1 MTKKKIKKIELVF
14 PKIADDIQQQ
24 MFLPQKDTMK
34 EFVATIDDIKD
45 WFKSYDIDSIDLWIS
60 GAIQTQG
67 ILKLILS
74 ASGQGGVMITLKP
87 KIKSS

>member
-14 PKIADDIQQQ
+14 PKVDEEMQQQ

-34 EFVATIDDIKD
+34 EFVTTIEDIKD

-87 KIKSS
+87 KTK

>member
-14 PKIADDIQQQ
+14 PKIGDDIQQK

-34 EFVATIDDIKD
+34 EFVTTIDDIKD
-45 WFKSYDIDSIDLWIS
+45 WFKSYDIASIDLWIS

-67 ILKLILS
+67 VLKLILS

-87 KIKSS
+87 KTRSS

>member
-14 PKIADDIQQQ
+14 PKISDDIQQQ
-24 MFLPQKDTMK
+24 MLLPQKDTVK

-45 WFKSYDIDSIDLWIS
+45 WFKSYDIDSIELWIS

-74 ASGQGGVMITLKP
+74 ASGQGGVLITLKP
-87 KIKSS
+87 KTISS

>member
-14 PKIADDIQQQ
+14 PKISDDIQQQ
-24 MFLPQKDTMK
+24 MLLPQKDTVK
-34 EFVATIDDIKD
+34 EFVATIDDIKN
-45 WFKSYDIDSIDLWIS
+45 WFKSYDIDSIELWIS

-74 ASGQGGVMITLKP
+74 ASGQGGVLITLKP
-87 KIKSS
+87 KTKSS

>member
-14 PKIADDIQQQ
+14 PKISDDIQQQ
-24 MFLPQKDTMK
+24 MLLPQKDAVK
-34 EFVATIDDIKD
+34 EFVATIDDIKE
-45 WFKSYDIDSIDLWIS
+45 WFKSYDIDSIELWIS

-74 ASGQGGVMITLKP
+74 ASGQGGVLITLKP
-87 KIKSS
+87 KTKSS

>member
-14 PKIADDIQQQ
+14 PKVDEEMQQQ
-24 MFLPQKDTMK
+24 MFLPQKDTIK
-34 EFVATIDDIKD
+34 EFVTTIEDIKD

-87 KIKSS
+87 KTK